1 MSSPEEKVSAS
12 ISEEPE
18 ESGNDAKKPE
28 PNPMLAE
35 EAKLKA
41 KYPNMGR
48 PSAGH
53 SAFLQKRLQK
63 GQKYFDSGDYQMAK
77 QRGPLSMMRGSQMR
91 GAPPTGETIPT
102 PETLPSRKT
111 SLVQNNKTPLT

>member
-1 MSSPEEKVSAS
+1 MSSPEKKVAAS

-18 ESGNDAKKPE
+18 DAGNSAKKPE
-28 PNPMLAE
+28 PSAMLAE

-41 KYPNMGR
+41 KYPNVGR
-48 PSAGH
+48 PMAGH
-53 SAFLQKRLQK
+53 SAFLHNRLQK
-63 GQKYFDSGDYQMAK
+63 QKYFDSGDYQMAK
-77 QRGPLSMMRGSQMR
+77 QRGPLSMARGSHMK
-91 GAPPTGETIPT
+91 GAPSTGETIPT